1 MGGYKTVVKAPVDK
15 IDNSHSIVYCFF
27 NSSHISGTIIAI
39 VIGLAFV
46 CYICRVRCGRGCR
59 SIQGKRPQAPPP
71 LAPPPQ
77 APPAPPHP
85 LQPGAALAAQYSAA
99 MGALIPYHPQD
110 MGHQG
115 TPSTALSASAPMIM
129 SRPVLPVEALSTG
142 Q

>member
-27 NSSHISGTIIAI
+27 NSSHISGSIIAI

-46 CYICRVRCGRGCR
+46 IYLCRVRCGRGFR
-59 SIQGKRPQAPPP
+59 SIVGKRPQAPPP
-71 LAPPPQ
+71 LAPPPP
-77 APPAPPHP
+77 APPAQLHP
-85 LQPGAALAAQYSAA
+85 LQPGAALAQYNPA
-99 MGALIPYHPQD
+99 MGAMIQYHPQD

>member
-27 NSSHISGTIIAI
+27 NSSHISGSIIAI

-46 CYICRVRCGRGCR
+46 IYLCRVRCGRGFR
-59 SIQGKRPQAPPP
+59 SIVGKRPQAPPP
-71 LAPPPQ
+71 LVPPLP
-77 APPAPPHP
+77 APPAQLHP
-85 LQPGAALAAQYSAA
+85 LQPGAALAQYNAA